1 MCTGIHVAFSQWR
14 ACSRVAHATRAALD
28 VWARDRI
35 GTCCALLLT
44 TDTPC
49 PTRVSDIL
57 AHARLFVC
65 VKKCVAQD
73 AHLHVESTD
82 ARKK

>member
-1 MCTGIHVAFSQWR
+1 MLPSLSG
-14 ACSRVAHATRAALD
+14 AHALVSRMPPALH
-28 VWARDRI
+28 WMCGPDRI
-35 GTCCALLLT
+35 GTCCKLLLT